1 LAALITTLLE
11 SMIVTNPT
19 LLLFDIEGTL
29 HVADQPI
36 AGAVDALCALRQ
48 AGYQIRFTTNTTT
61 KTAEQL
67 RLQLQHCG
75 FELEAS
81 ELFSPPQ
88 VARSMLFDLQ
98 GQYKRPL
105 RLWPVVAEAV
115 LSEFSDFITD
125 TLQPDVV
132 LLGDIG
138 DGWNWPLINR
148 VFATLQAGAQLM
160 TLHRNRF
167 WQTAAGLHVDIGFI
181 VAGFEAVTGQSAQ
194 VIGKPSAQFFQQV
207 IASSGVLAHQAMMVG
222 DDLLND
228 VAGAQAVGMRGVLV
242 QTGKFR
248 PNQLFSVD
256 VVPDAVLSSVA
267 DLPSWLAMQP
277 LI

>member
-1 LAALITTLLE
+1 MCASALIKLVLL
-11 SMIVTNPT
+11 
-19 LLLFDIEGTL
+19 DIEGTL
-29 HVADQPI
+29 HIGGQPI
-36 AGAVDALCALRQ
+36 NGAVDAIRQLRA
-48 AGYQIRFTTNTTT
+48 AGYTIRVVTNTTT
-61 KTAEQL
+61 QPAAAL
-67 RLQLQHCG
+67 HAQLQQMGIDLALH
-75 FELEAS
+75 ELLSA
-81 ELFSPPQ
+81 PQ
-88 VARSMLFDLQ
+88 VARSMLLDLQ

-138 DGWNWPLINR
+138 DGWNWLLINR
-148 VFATLQAGAQLM
+148 VFAALQAGAQLM

-167 WQTAAGLHVDIGFI
+167 WQMAAGLHVDIGFI
-181 VAGFEAVTGQSAQ
+181 VAGFEAVTGQSAR

-207 IASSGVLAHQAMMVG
+207 MASSGVLAHQTVMVG
-222 DDLLND
+222 DDLLSD
-228 VAGAQAVGMRGVLV
+228 VAGAQAVGIRGVLV

-248 PNQLFSVD
+248 PNQLLCVD

-267 DLPSWLAMQP
+267 DLPDWLAMQP
-277 LI
+277 AS